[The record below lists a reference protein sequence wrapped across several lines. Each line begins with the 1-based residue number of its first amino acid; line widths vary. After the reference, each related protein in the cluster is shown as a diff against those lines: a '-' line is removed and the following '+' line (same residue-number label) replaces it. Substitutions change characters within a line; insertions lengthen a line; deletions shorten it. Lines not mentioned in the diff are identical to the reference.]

1 MPNYVG
7 VSPHQHYLERRI
19 GDNLNQS
26 IRSRQHHREPNG
38 FGGTM
43 KKLVTAFGVLG
54 LLAACNSPSGVNLGQ
69 NGPDVPDAPAAA
81 LPVYASLKTVP
92 VSTQATEPYNVTLVI
107 VGNPSSSV
115 QGVLNDAAARW
126 QQVVTTGLPDVSGT
140 INAGDCGNPN
150 TFSGTIDD
158 VVIFAGVTDI
168 DGPGG
173 VLAQAGVC
181 YTRTSGG
188 LPVAGLLQF
197 DTADVNSFATADL
210 RNIALHEM
218 GHELGIGTIWR
229 SKGLLRGSSTS
240 NPTFTGA
247 NANSAWVS
255 SGGTGRTPVENTGG
269 SGTRNGHWRDSVLKN
284 EILTGYYSAGFNPLS
299 RITVGSLQDV
309 GYTVNYNAADA
320 FNLST
325 LSTTSVESRAFEHTV
340 LEPKGQ
346 VR

>member
-1 MPNYVG
+1 
-7 VSPHQHYLERRI
+7 
-19 GDNLNQS
+19 
-26 IRSRQHHREPNG
+26 
-38 FGGTM
+38 M
-43 KKLVTAFGVLG
+43 KKLITAFGVLG
-54 LLAACNSPSGVNLGQ
+54 LLAACNSPSSVDLSQDGT
-69 NGPDVPDAPAAA
+69 DAQAAPLQFYESLRT
-81 LPVYASLKTVP
+81 LPVSA
-92 VSTQATEPYNVTLVI
+92 QATEPYNVTLVF
-107 VGNPSSSV
+107 VGNPSSAV
-115 QGVLNDAAARW
+115 QGVLNDAATRW
-126 QQVVTTGLPDVSGT
+126 QQVVTTGLANVSGT

-158 VVIFAGVTDI
+158 VVIFAGVTSI

-181 YTRTSGG
+181 YTRTSDG

-229 SKGLLRGSSTS
+229 AKRLLRGSTTS

-255 SGGTGRTPVENTGG
+255 SGGTSRVPVENTGG
-269 SGTRNGHWRDSVLKN
+269 SGTRNGHWRDSVLRN

-299 RITVGSLQDV
+299 RITVSSLQDV
-309 GYTVNYNAADA
+309 GYSVNYNAADP
-320 FNLST
+320 FTLSSLST
-325 LSTTSVESRAFEHTV
+325 ASVESRAFQHIV

>member
-1 MPNYVG
+1 
-7 VSPHQHYLERRI
+7 
-19 GDNLNQS
+19 
-26 IRSRQHHREPNG
+26 
-38 FGGTM
+38 M
-43 KKLVTAFGVLG
+43 KKLFSAIGVLG
-54 LLAACNSPSGVNLGQ
+54 LLAACNSQPTNLSQDGT
-69 NGPDVPDAPAAA
+69 DTPAAA
-81 LPVYASLKTVP
+81 LPVYAGLKTVP
-92 VSTQATEPYNVTLVI
+92 VSTQAAEPYNVTLVF
-107 VGNPSSSV
+107 VGNPSSAV

-126 QQVVTTGLPDVSGT
+126 QQVVTTGLADVSGT

-173 VLAQAGVC
+173 TLAQAGVC

-229 SKGLLRGSSTS
+229 AKGVLRGSTTS

-247 NANSAWVS
+247 NANSAWVFRRHGPRS
-255 SGGTGRTPVENTGG
+255 RREHGRV
-269 SGTRNGHWRDSVLKN
+269 GHAQRALARFGAAQRDSDRVLQRG
-284 EILTGYYSAGFNPLS
+284 LQPAQPDHGRVAS
-299 RITVGSLQDV
+299 RRGLRRELQR
-309 GYTVNYNAADA
+309 G
-320 FNLST
+320 
-325 LSTTSVESRAFEHTV
+325 
-340 LEPKGQ
+340 
-346 VR
+346 